1 MKLVETI
8 MYAILFY
15 VCIGCFLWNFDSFDF
30 PQKVI
35 MFTLIAGFQCVVGLT
50 RGNTEV

>member
-35 MFTLIAGFQCVVGLT
+35 MFTLIAGIQCIAGLISVKS
-50 RGNTEV
+50 EV